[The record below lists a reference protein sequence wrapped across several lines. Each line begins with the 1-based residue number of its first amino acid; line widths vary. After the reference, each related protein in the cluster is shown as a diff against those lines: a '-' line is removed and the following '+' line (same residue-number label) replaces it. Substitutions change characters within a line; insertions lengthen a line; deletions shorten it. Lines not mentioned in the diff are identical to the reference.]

1 MFGSFIVY
9 LCMVKF
15 KDLVEEVYAECR
27 RAYPD
32 TFANVKKGDVYSVMQ
47 ALQLNIAR
55 VVKTGSLLA
64 LRNFMLFRPNL
75 KIRIKREQRMK
86 QILDERKG
94 Q

>member
-1 MFGSFIVY
+1 MI
-9 LCMVKF
+9 KF
-15 KDLVEEVYAECR
+15 KDIVDEVYAECR

-55 VVKTGSLLA
+55 VVKSGSLLA
-64 LRNFMLFRPNL
+64 LKNFMLFRPNL
-75 KIRIKREQRMK
+75 KRKIRNEELMKKNMDKRA
-86 QILDERKG
+86 G

>member
-1 MFGSFIVY
+1 
-9 LCMVKF
+9 MVKF

-27 RAYPD
+27 RAYPN
-32 TFANVKKGDVYSVMQ
+32 TFSKVKKGDVYSVMQ

-55 VVKTGSLLA
+55 IVKTGSLLA

-75 KIRIKREQRMK
+75 KIKIKREQRMK
-86 QILDERKG
+86 QILDEREG